1 MTGSGAER
9 PWQVIEAALAA
20 GPLGANGYRVELLPP
35 LDQRER
41 ATLDARLRVPP
52 PSEIAEVLA
61 RTRGVRIGIDE
72 VRLDVRA
79 EATFLGDLLP
89 ESALLV
95 DNDGAGNVWLAPIDP
110 RTGAWG
116 PVLFACHDPP
126 VVGVEARTI
135 AEFLRLL
142 VASYAEPDSVLIGVD
157 GPACDAWSELL
168 PPVGLA
174 RSAMR
179 GGPYRGVGDPA
190 LADFIAAL
198 PADAVVV
205 DLREAP
211 RGVGFPWAV
220 RYEVLRRHPT
230 ELLFALRRRRGLFTR
245 LFGR

>member
-1 MTGSGAER
+1 MAGASET
-9 PWQVIEAALAA
+9 PWAVIEAALAA
-20 GPLGANGYRVELLPP
+20 APLGPNRDPVELLPP
-35 LDQRER
+35 LGERER
-41 ATLDARLRVPP
+41 AALDGRLRLPAP
-52 PSEIAEVLA
+52 AEIAEVLA
-61 RTRGVRIGIDE
+61 RARGVRVGIDE
-72 VRLDVRA
+72 VRFDVIA
-79 EATFLGDLLP
+79 EPSFLGDLLP

-116 PVLFACHDPP
+116 PVVFACHDPP
-126 VVGVEARTI
+126 VIGVEARTI

-157 GPACDAWSELL
+157 GPACDAWTQAL
-168 PPVGLA
+168 PPTSLA
-174 RSAMR
+174 RSTAT

-190 LADFIAAL
+190 LADFIATL
-198 PADAVVV
+198 PSDAVVV
-205 DLREAP
+205 DLRDAA
-211 RGVGFPWAV
+211 RGIGFPWSI